1 MERNP
6 YHDIRR
12 PTVPNEFAMK
22 NILRI
27 LLNLHSLRMFA
38 RTLTLSQLEDIYRKL
53 SIVVDEA
60 RKLELNEQMELKRK
74 QAQLA
79 DATIRI
85 AETGLDTEDII
96 SALSKHAPKKRKPRP
111 AKYKYVDGWGKNR
124 TWTGQGRMPNVIQ
137 KAIKSGNKT
146 LEDFSI

>member
-1 MERNP
+1 
-6 YHDIRR
+6 
-12 PTVPNEFAMK
+12 MK

-38 RTLTLSQLEDIYRKL
+38 RTLTLAQLEDIHHKL

-60 RKLELNEQMELKRK
+60 RQIELNEQAELKKK
-74 QAQLA
+74 QVQLA
-79 DATIRI
+79 DAMRRI
-85 AETGLDTEDII
+85 AEIGLDTEDII
-96 SALSKHAPKKRKPRP
+96 LALSIHAPKKRKPRP
-111 AKYKYVDGWGKNR
+111 AKYKYIDGWGKSR
-124 TWTGQGRMPNVIQ
+124 TWTGQGRTPNVIQ